1 MSHAPEAEFE
11 VAALQARLA
20 EFQATIAGFD
30 GERTAWAEQ
39 LAALERER
47 QELERERQA
56 LQQETKLLRV
66 ERDLYKERVAA
77 IERRLFAAKSE
88 QRGLNQRDL
97 FFNEAELLAPSAA
110 PLPKVRVPAHERAKR
125 GRKPLDPALPREVI
139 RYELPEEERV
149 CPHDGSALREIGIE
163 TSEQLDI
170 VPLQV
175 RVIRHERVKY
185 ACPCCSAAPRTAP
198 GPVKLVPKGLLTENA
213 LGWVITAK
221 YQDALPL
228 YRQAAL
234 IARFGGDIAR
244 NTLAHNIVEVGR
256 AVQPLFNL
264 ARDHLLEAALVYGD
278 ETELQ
283 VLKEDGRPARAKSY
297 LWVQMS
303 GTGPPVRLFTYAP
316 SRSAKTALE
325 LYAGYRGALMTD
337 GYEPYDT
344 VASVNRLVHLGCV
357 AHARRYLIE
366 AEAALPKAMRPP
378 DHPATQMLTLISKLY
393 EVEARWREQAATMPE
408 AQAYALRQRLRRD
421 HSRPLILQLEQ
432 LLLAHL
438 HDVLPQS
445 LLGKALHYLHAQW
458 PKLVRFLDDGRY
470 PLDNNACENAIRP
483 FVVGRKNWLFSD
495 TVAGA
500 QASANLYSLIET
512 AKANGLEPYRYL
524 CHVFRLLPIAKTV
537 DDYEALLPWNLKP
550 AM

>member
-1 MSHAPEAEFE
+1 MRCMSDALRSADEKSTMEA
-11 VAALQARLA
+11 
-20 EFQATIAGFD
+20 
-30 GERTAWAEQ
+30 Q
-39 LAALERER
+39 LAAFAARIATLEHEREAWR
-47 QELERERQA
+47 EQVDALHQEA
-56 LQQETKLLRV
+56 KLLRV

-88 QRGLNQRDL
+88 QRGAHQRDL
-97 FFNEAELLAPSAA
+97 FFNEAELLAPTTATVA
-110 PLPKVRVPAHERAKR
+110 KVRVPAHERAKR

-139 RYELPEEERV
+139 RYELPEAERI
-149 CPHDGSALREIGIE
+149 CPHDGSALKEIGVE
-163 TSEQLDI
+163 AAEQLDI

-198 GPVKLVPKGLLTENA
+198 AAAKLLPKGLLTENA
-213 LGWVITAK
+213 LAWVIIAK

-234 IARFGGDIAR
+234 LARFGGEIAR
-244 NTLAHNIVEVGR
+244 NTLAHNVVEVGR
-256 AVQPLFNL
+256 AVQPLINL
-264 ARDHLLEAALVYGD
+264 ARDHLLDAGLVHGD

-303 GTGPPVRLFTYAP
+303 GTGPPVRLFIYAP

-325 LYAGYRGALMTD
+325 LYAGCRGALMSD
-337 GYEPYDT
+337 GYEPYDA
-344 VASVNRLVHLGCV
+344 VARVGGLVHLGCM
-357 AHARRYLIE
+357 AHARRYLLE
-366 AEAALPKAMRPP
+366 AEAALPKATRPP
-378 DHPATQMLTLISKLY
+378 DHPATQMLTIIGELY
-393 EVEARWREQAATMPE
+393 AVEARWREQTVQMPE
-408 AQAYALRQRLRRD
+408 AQAYALRYQTRQE
-421 HSRPLILQLEQ
+421 HSRVWIARLEA

-445 LLGKALHYLHAQW
+445 LLGKALHYLHEQW
-458 PKLVRFLDDGRY
+458 PKLIRFLDDGRY

-483 FVVGRKNWLFSD
+483 FIVGRKNWLFSD

-512 AKANGLEPYRYL
+512 AKANGIEPYRYL
-524 CHVFRLLPIAKTV
+524 CHIFQALPTAKTV

-550 AM
+550 PT